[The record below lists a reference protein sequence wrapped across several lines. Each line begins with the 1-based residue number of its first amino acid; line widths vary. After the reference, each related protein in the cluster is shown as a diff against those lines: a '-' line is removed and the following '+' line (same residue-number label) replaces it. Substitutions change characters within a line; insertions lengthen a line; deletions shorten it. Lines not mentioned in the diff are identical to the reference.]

1 MDSTTPPRSD
11 PWRSGLVTR
20 SAGAWPAQVDDWA
33 TGPGPAPPGAA
44 VPDAAVR
51 QRRTLLLF
59 GGTAAAILI
68 VGLVAML
75 VWMLGNG
82 VDPRRGRHAPPVD
95 ARPPLAR
102 LCPPPTAPPAT
113 PAPPTSAPVP
123 PPAGPRTVD
132 REAGI
137 SYHQYG
143 APWLPWHDRWARG
156 TLQVVYAVGQHFV
169 TETYPG
175 GTYHASIL
183 SGHVPA
189 AVNDSL
195 LIDLEC
201 TGRQLVA
208 DVRASYYPQPNR
220 MEPIREE
227 RTVLGGLPAWVT
239 IFRLHFSEP
248 GLRATSEL
256 VGLAVLDVGRPDAAV
271 LYVSIPDTHRHLDGV
286 VDEVLASVRPV

>member
-1 MDSTTPPRSD
+1 VDEPAGLSGPTPP
-11 PWRSGLVTR
+11 VT
-20 SAGAWPAQVDDWA
+20 A
-33 TGPGPAPPGAA
+33 
-44 VPDAAVR
+44 DAAVR

-59 GGTAAAILI
+59 GGAAAAILI

-75 VWMLGNG
+75 VWMLGG
-82 VDPRRGRHAPPVD
+82 GAGPRRHRYPPPAD
-95 ARPPLAR
+95 AGPPLAR

-113 PAPPTSAPVP
+113 PAPPTDAPPATPVP
-123 PPAGPRTVD
+123 PPVGPRTVD

-137 SYHQYG
+137 SYRQYG
-143 APWLPWHDRWARG
+143 APWLPWRDRWSLG
-156 TLQVVYAVGQHFV
+156 TLRVVYAVGQHFV

-189 AVNDSL
+189 TVNDSL

-201 TGRQLVA
+201 TGRQLMA

-227 RTVLGGLPAWVT
+227 QTVLGGLAAWVAV
-239 IFRLHFSEP
+239 FRLHFSEP
-248 GLRATSEL
+248 GLAATSEL

-271 LYVSIPDTHRHLDGV
+271 LFVSIPDTHTHLDGV
-286 VDEVLASVRPV
+286 VDEVFASVRPE